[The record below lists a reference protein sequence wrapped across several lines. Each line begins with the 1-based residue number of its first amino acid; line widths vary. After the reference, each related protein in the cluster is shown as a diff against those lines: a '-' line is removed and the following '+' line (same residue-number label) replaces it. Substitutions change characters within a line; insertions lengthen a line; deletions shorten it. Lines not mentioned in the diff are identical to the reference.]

1 MYVHVL
7 LILILLHLVF
17 FPFQACAPWGNV
29 CIVTGTH
36 YIPIA
41 LPSILGTVFLLAPLL
56 AVAAKLQQS
65 STEVTRKEL
74 RIQELEEEVKALKNI
89 NHGDEREKKK

>member
-1 MYVHVL
+1 M
-7 LILILLHLVF
+7 
-17 FPFQACAPWGNV
+17 A
-29 CIVTGTH
+29 GTH

-65 STEVTRKEL
+65 SQEIIRKDL
-74 RIQELEEEVKALKNI
+74 RIQELEAELVEA
-89 NHGDEREKKK
+89 REASE